1 MIRFSVEAREMDKL
15 RAAAVFDAHLGKAC
29 MAELRV
35 TAWKGPPHARFGK
48 TSDTGAV
55 MERNGKWFV
64 VTNRWQSDI
73 YASAAEMVSAASE
86 RYGWRFVKAAAELI
100 EGVYGD

>member
-1 MIRFSVEAREMDKL
+1 
-15 RAAAVFDAHLGKAC
+15 
-29 MAELRV
+29 
-35 TAWKGPPHARFGK
+35 
-48 TSDTGAV
+48 